1 MMCQCTSR
9 LRTAAASRTQRD
21 VSQAHGH
28 SGSNQK
34 SARVVARPTAAV
46 PSAESV
52 PAGAAR
58 SSTVCG
64 DVTYVSEGK
73 AVLSGPYWASAAAP
87 PADSGQRPSPG
98 SCHTCVRD
106 SPSRPGQTRPDPA
119 RPDPTRPEGA
129 YRSVA
134 AHNLTRAEA
143 GERARLITVQSNTVE
158 LDVTDGA
165 GAPGAAIFRSIST
178 IRFGCREPGAA
189 TFVDLTAPA
198 VPEVTLNGRSL
209 DPDLVFDGFRVAVDG
224 LAAGNELRVVA
235 DGAYMRTGEG
245 LHRFVDPVDGEVYL
259 YTQFETFDAHRI
271 YACFDQPDLKAVFD
285 LTVTAPAGWHV
296 GSNGAATATPG
307 PAAAQVVRFAP
318 TPRISTY
325 ITALVGGPYRSSRTT
340 ASGPRS
346 LGPATNGGPRRSCT
360 RWRTCGSATW
370 SPCGGGTTCG

>member
-9 LRTAAASRTQRD
+9 LRTAAASRIQRD

-34 SARVVARPTAAV
+34 SALVVARPTAAV

-73 AVLSGPYWASAAAP
+73 AVLSRPYWANAAAP

-119 RPDPTRPEGA
+119 RPGQTRPEGA

-143 GERARLITVQSNTVE
+143 GERARLITVQRNTVE

-178 IRFGCREPGAA
+178 IRFSCRERGAA
-189 TFVDLTAPA
+189 TGVDLRAPA
-198 VPEVTLNGRSL
+198 VPEVTLNGRGRQVDESRCA
-209 DPDLVFDGFRVAVDG
+209 GF
-224 LAAGNELRVVA
+224 
-235 DGAYMRTGEG
+235 
-245 LHRFVDPVDGEVYL
+245 
-259 YTQFETFDAHRI
+259 
-271 YACFDQPDLKAVFD
+271 
-285 LTVTAPAGWHV
+285 
-296 GSNGAATATPG
+296 ATAE
-307 PAAAQVVRFAP
+307 
-318 TPRISTY
+318 
-325 ITALVGGPYRSSRTT
+325 
-340 ASGPRS
+340 
-346 LGPATNGGPRRSCT
+346 
-360 RWRTCGSATW
+360 
-370 SPCGGGTTCG
+370 